1 MQQGQVEES
10 IGEERSQHK
19 EEMEQKETHSEEP
32 SAAGGAALC
41 DACFATA
48 VLSESGLWQQQMP
61 LVRCI
66 PLLPL
71 VAALVLVPRGELL
84 LLLPLLLLPL
94 LRGGTVLLLQ
104 WRRQLLGRGRRTLCI
119 ADAKAASIL
128 LLWSLLGLLGLAG
141 WQACCWLCWRRCPW
155 GSRRSPAAG
164 GDSRCGLHAP
174 NLELLLEEIRMHPA
188 RLLIQLCLQA
198 AHRQADRQAGTR
210 YACWLPWPDYV
221 QASQGKD
228 SGLARCKWSPDRQP
242 CCALTENRLQTDP
255 HHQPTLPTCSS
266 RRAHTLHMSSRGGAS
281 CSASG
286 RFNRSAG

>member
-1 MQQGQVEES
+1 
-10 IGEERSQHK
+10 
-19 EEMEQKETHSEEP
+19 
-32 SAAGGAALC
+32 
-41 DACFATA
+41 
-48 VLSESGLWQQQMP
+48 MP

-71 VAALVLVPRGELL
+71 VAALVLVPRGE
-84 LLLPLLLLPL
+84 LLLLPL

-104 WRRQLLGRGRRTLCI
+104 WRRQLLGRGRRTLCT
-119 ADAKAASIL
+119 ADAWAASIL
-128 LLWSLLGLLGLAG
+128 LMWGLLGLLGLADR
-141 WQACCWLCWRRCPW
+141 QACSWRSWRRCPW
-155 GSRRSPAAG
+155 CSRRSPAAG

-198 AHRQADRQAGTR
+198 AHRQADRQAGTS
-210 YACWLPWPDYV
+210 YACWLPWTDYV

-228 SGLARCKWSPDRQP
+228 SGLAACKWSSDRQP

-266 RRAHTLHMSSRGGAS
+266 RRAHTLHMSSRGGAC